1 MLLNNVRTAKE
12 KSTGPSNSEKNSS
25 WKKNKKMEDAF
36 KFLGFET
43 WFQRLLPLVSGRIW
57 IGYDICVFIQK
68 QRPRPQPQQQK
79 LANKKNNLWFETK
92 LARADSKSLNKNIRT
107 QENKNIKKTHVTYP
121 YIFQHPHSHNL
132 CWIAVEFFVFSA
144 LLLTARWR
152 RDRETQCM
160 TARRGIYQWF
170 CPHALGKY
178 PKLQN
183 PQKETNPS

>member
-1 MLLNNVRTAKE
+1 MN
-12 KSTGPSNSEKNSS
+12 
-25 WKKNKKMEDAF
+25 
-36 KFLGFET
+36 
-43 WFQRLLPLVSGRIW
+43 RIW
-57 IGYDICVFIQK
+57 YLCLHSETTATTTTTTTKTGKQKKTISGLKLNWHVLIQSHWTK
-68 QRPRPQPQQQK
+68 IYVP
-79 LANKKNNLWFETK
+79 KKTK
-92 LARADSKSLNKNIRT
+92 TS
-107 QENKNIKKTHVTYP
+107 KKTHVTYP

-178 PKLQN
+178 PKLPKTPKKKQILHKLLVKHRGYL
-183 PQKETNPS
+183 PRVCGWDLRK